1 MESTL
6 ISLLFYTSLLGL
18 VMGYVVNKTNFCTMG
33 AVSDLVNIGDSSRL
47 KSWMLAAI
55 VAVIGVNLS
64 QMFGL
69 FDVSESRIPYTNSL
83 FFWPRYVLGGLL
95 FGIGMTYASGCGNK
109 VLIRL
114 GGGNLKSL
122 FVLIT
127 AGAMA
132 YLMTRTDFYGIVFH
146 SWMQPISPDLASF
159 GINDQSLP
167 SILNFIIPIV
177 ESNTFSIIFGLVIP
191 IVLMIYFF
199 ADGKFNNFDHILSGF
214 VVGIVVTLAWFLTG
228 GSMGQ
233 EWIETNNFLDNP
245 YPGVGVQSFTFI
257 NPMAETMIYVGSAAD
272 SYYLTF
278 GVTAL
283 ISVIIGSFIYAM
295 ISKSFRIEWF
305 VSSND
310 FLRHL
315 FGAVLIGIGGVLS
328 LGCTIGQ
335 GVTGISTLAL
345 GSFIT
350 LASILL
356 GAVITMKIEYYNAV
370 YEECSFIDSLFA
382 SLADIKLIPEK
393 FRRLDK
399 I

>member
-69 FDVSESRIPYTNSL
+69 FDVTESRIPYTNSL

-146 SWMQPISPDLASF
+146 SWMQPIS
-159 GINDQSLP
+159 
-167 SILNFIIPIV
+167 
-177 ESNTFSIIFGLVIP
+177 
-191 IVLMIYFF
+191 
-199 ADGKFNNFDHILSGF
+199 
-214 VVGIVVTLAWFLTG
+214 
-228 GSMGQ
+228 
-233 EWIETNNFLDNP
+233 
-245 YPGVGVQSFTFI
+245 
-257 NPMAETMIYVGSAAD
+257 
-272 SYYLTF
+272 
-278 GVTAL
+278 
-283 ISVIIGSFIYAM
+283 
-295 ISKSFRIEWF
+295 
-305 VSSND
+305 
-310 FLRHL
+310 
-315 FGAVLIGIGGVLS
+315 LS
-328 LGCTIGQ
+328 LIH
-335 GVTGISTLAL
+335 I
-345 GSFIT
+345 
-350 LASILL
+350 
-356 GAVITMKIEYYNAV
+356 
-370 YEECSFIDSLFA
+370 
-382 SLADIKLIPEK
+382 
-393 FRRLDK
+393 
-399 I
+399 